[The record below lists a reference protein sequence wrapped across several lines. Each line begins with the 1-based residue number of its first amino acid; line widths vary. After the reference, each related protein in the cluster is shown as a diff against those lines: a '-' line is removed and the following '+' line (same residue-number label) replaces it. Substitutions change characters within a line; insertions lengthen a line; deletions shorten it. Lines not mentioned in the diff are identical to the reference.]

1 MKTFL
6 IQIFIIFGVTSMAKS
21 EIATLGGG
29 CFWCVEA
36 VFQRVEGVIS
46 VKPGYAG
53 GNVKNPTYKQIC
65 TGNTGHAEVAK
76 IEFDPS
82 KITYSQILN
91 VFWQSHDPTTLNR
104 QGNDVGTQYRSVIFF
119 HNESQREIAKK
130 SKIDAEESGYWDDEI
145 VTDELSSIEQ
155 GFIFDK
161 VSFGYV
167 GARNVLRDVSFSIPI
182 GKTIAIVGPSGSG
195 KSTIG
200 KLIFGFYKPLSG
212 KILIDGRDSA
222 DLNTDT
228 VRKQLAVTPQD
239 LLLTAF

>member
-1 MKTFL
+1 
-6 IQIFIIFGVTSMAKS
+6 MAKS

-36 VFQRVEGVIS
+36 VFQRIEGVIS

-119 HNESQREIAKK
+119 HNERQEEIAKK
-130 SKIDAEESGYWDDEI
+130 SKIDADKSGYWNNEI
-145 VTDELSSIEQ
+145 VTEVTLLNNYYDAEDYHDNYYSNNPNQPYCLFVIKPKLDKLEKQ
-155 GFIFDK
+155 GLFD
-161 VSFGYV
+161 
-167 GARNVLRDVSFSIPI
+167 
-182 GKTIAIVGPSGSG
+182 
-195 KSTIG
+195 
-200 KLIFGFYKPLSG
+200 
-212 KILIDGRDSA
+212 
-222 DLNTDT
+222 
-228 VRKQLAVTPQD
+228 
-239 LLLTAF
+239 

>member
-1 MKTFL
+1 
-6 IQIFIIFGVTSMAKS
+6 MAKS

-36 VFQRVEGVIS
+36 VFQRIDGVIS

-145 VTDELSSIEQ
+145 VTEITLLNNYYDAEDYHDNYYNENPNQPYCLFVIKPKLDKLEKL
-155 GFIFDK
+155 GLFD
-161 VSFGYV
+161 
-167 GARNVLRDVSFSIPI
+167 
-182 GKTIAIVGPSGSG
+182 
-195 KSTIG
+195 
-200 KLIFGFYKPLSG
+200 
-212 KILIDGRDSA
+212 
-222 DLNTDT
+222 
-228 VRKQLAVTPQD
+228 
-239 LLLTAF
+239 

>member
-1 MKTFL
+1 
-6 IQIFIIFGVTSMAKS
+6 MAKS

-36 VFQRVEGVIS
+36 VFQRIEGVIS

-119 HNESQREIAKK
+119 HNESQEEIAKK
-130 SKIDAEESGYWDDEI
+130 SKVDADKSGYWDNKI
-145 VTDELSSIEQ
+145 VTEVTLLNNYYDAEDYHDNYYNNNPNQPYCLFVIKPKLDKLEKQ
-155 GFIFDK
+155 GLFD
-161 VSFGYV
+161 
-167 GARNVLRDVSFSIPI
+167 
-182 GKTIAIVGPSGSG
+182 
-195 KSTIG
+195 
-200 KLIFGFYKPLSG
+200 
-212 KILIDGRDSA
+212 
-222 DLNTDT
+222 
-228 VRKQLAVTPQD
+228 
-239 LLLTAF
+239 

>member
-1 MKTFL
+1 
-6 IQIFIIFGVTSMAKS
+6 MAKS

-36 VFQRVEGVIS
+36 VFQRIDGVIS

-82 KITYSQILN
+82 KVTYSQILN

-119 HNESQREIAKK
+119 HNESQEEIAKK
-130 SKIDAEESGYWDDEI
+130 SKADADESGYWDNEI
-145 VTDELSSIEQ
+145 VTEITPLNNYYDAEDYHDNYYNDNPNQPYCLFVIKPKLDKLEKQ
-155 GFIFDK
+155 GLFD
-161 VSFGYV
+161 
-167 GARNVLRDVSFSIPI
+167 
-182 GKTIAIVGPSGSG
+182 
-195 KSTIG
+195 
-200 KLIFGFYKPLSG
+200 
-212 KILIDGRDSA
+212 
-222 DLNTDT
+222 
-228 VRKQLAVTPQD
+228 
-239 LLLTAF
+239 